1 MPLFPSNAKGAP
13 SLQTYDLADLG
24 IATRQ
29 FASRAVRICK
39 KLQAAG
45 YPAYIVG
52 GGMRDLLAG
61 LPPKD
66 FDVAT
71 SARPQQIRKVFP
83 RARLIG
89 KRFPI
94 VHEGPPQDPIE
105 VTTFRRPP
113 SPADRIKS
121 ALSLGKVAD
130 ENYSDNLEDD
140 LHRRDFT
147 INALYFDPVSKQ
159 VLDYTGGCEDMKARR
174 LRCIGVPAQ
183 RMREDPIRIYRAL
196 RFAAKCGL
204 QMEDELEQ
212 ALRQGAGK
220 WTLQVNPHRRAMELE
235 KFFLQGHAQQSLDLL
250 MDYGLLDEILFAGC
264 TELAE
269 REEPLGVPGL
279 VPARLIHGAMHS
291 CDHRYHQN
299 QGNSLN
305 LLVAVFLWPWVAE
318 LALRQS
324 RGPDFPDQVA
334 QMVDLT
340 RDIPL
345 PKWRQA
351 QVAAFLH
358 LQRPLSK
365 VRDELTPRLLQR
377 GRNLRPSLELLRLRQ
392 KAGEPLEADVDSLLR
407 QCPKEEAQERGN
419 GGRGDGRDGGRGRHR
434 GRGGRG
440 RPGGDRDGRGRR
452 RRGRGRPAPE

>member
-1 MPLFPSNAKGAP
+1 MPLFPSNAKSAL
-13 SLQTYDLADLG
+13 SLRTYNLAELG
-24 IATRQ
+24 ISTRQ

-121 ALSLGKVAD
+121 ALSRGKVAD
-130 ENYSDNLEDD
+130 ENYSDSLEDD

-147 INALYFDPVSKQ
+147 INALYFDPVSRQ
-159 VLDYTGGCEDMKARR
+159 VLDYTGGCEDMQARR
-174 LRCIGVPAQ
+174 LRCIGDPMQ

-196 RFAAKCGL
+196 RFAAKCDL
-204 QMEDELEQ
+204 QMEEGLEQ
-212 ALRQGAGK
+212 ALRQGAVK
-220 WTLQVNPHRRAMELE
+220 WTPQVNPHRRAMELE
-235 KFFLQGHAQQSLDLL
+235 KFFLQGHAQRSLEILL
-250 MDYGLLDEILFAGC
+250 DYGLLDEILFEGC
-264 TELAE
+264 AELAE
-269 REEPLGVPGL
+269 WEEPMGVPGL
-279 VPARLIHGAMHS
+279 VPARLIAGAMHS
-291 CDHRYHQN
+291 CDRRYHQN

-324 RGPDFPDQVA
+324 RGPEFPERVE

-351 QVAAFLH
+351 QVAALLH

-365 VRDELTPRLLQR
+365 VQDELTPRLLQR

-392 KAGEPLEADVDSLLR
+392 KAGEPLQADVDSLLR
-407 QCPKEEAQERGN
+407 QCPREEPEERRNGGGN
-419 GGRGDGRDGGRGRHR
+419 GGGRNRGQGGGGRA
-434 GRGGRG
+434 
-440 RPGGDRDGRGRR
+440 GGDRDRRPRR